1 MVTQGAFNKLF
12 RAGLR
17 KDFRDEYQRHET
29 AYSQYLNMG
38 TMTGPEIFAT
48 TIAGLN
54 RLVERGDGESV
65 TYEDPKM
72 GPKVVGV
79 DKEFALGFIITRRTV
94 EDDLYG
100 KANQASKWLA
110 YACHMTYEYRAAA
123 LLDDMFS
130 GSVFKGID
138 NLAMFST
145 AHTTLNSSSGTVT
158 WANKPTTPIG
168 FGMTGIRALL
178 DLSQLVKDQNGN
190 PMVTNLDTIVYNPTN
205 MGKAAQIFRGNNLEP
220 FTTDNQDS
228 DVKIRLPRM
237 KEIVKRYTTDTTS
250 FMMVDSKLND
260 AHFLIR
266 RAVEFDDTFDFD
278 TDAAK
283 YKATT
288 RFMVWFVDP
297 RGWFGSSPS

>member
-1 MVTQGAFNKLF
+1 METQGDFNKLF
-12 RAGLR
+12 RPGLR

-29 AYSQYLNMG
+29 GYSQYLMMG
-38 TMTGPEIFAT
+38 TMSGPEQMAT
-48 TIAGLN
+48 IISGLN

-123 LLDDMFS
+123 LLDDAFT
-130 GSVFKGID
+130 GTDFKGID
-138 NLAMFST
+138 GLSLMSKV
-145 AHTTLNSSSGTVT
+145 HTTLNSPTNVT
-158 WANKPTTPIG
+158 WANQPATAVG

-178 DLSQLVKDQNGN
+178 DLSQLVKDHNGN
-190 PMVTNLDTIVYNPTN
+190 PMVVNLDTIVYNPTN
-205 MGKAAQIFRGNNLEP
+205 IGKAMQIFSSDKEP
-220 FTTDNQDS
+220 FTADNQDN
-228 DVKIRLPRM
+228 DVKMRLPR
-237 KEIVKRYTTDTTS
+237 IRQVVKRYTTDVSS
-250 FMMVDSKLND
+250 FFMIDSKLND
-260 AHFLIR
+260 AHFDIR

-288 RFMVWFVDP
+288 RFLVWFVDP